1 MHFAIIDC
9 GTTNSRIYL
18 LNDNYNVINKG
29 SKKVGVRDTAI
40 NGTNEIL
47 KQGLKEI
54 FEKILKNA
62 GLEINEIKFAITSGM
77 ITSEIGLIEI
87 SHLWAPAGVYDLAKN
102 IKVVHDLDVFPL
114 DVPLIFIRGIK
125 NYFPKNATYKDIRKI
140 DFMRGEETQIA
151 GLLSLYPDFPPPF
164 IVIILSS
171 HTKYIFVTENR
182 KISGCLTTLSG
193 QIYEALKKQTN
204 VGKSIVGTGEKD
216 NNYLDTN
223 ILDIAYDVIKNV
235 GFLRSL
241 IMPRF
246 MEVLLKTKWYER
258 ELFVNSAIT
267 AEDLK
272 VVNDFKLLN
281 FSLSNSNFIL
291 VGHKN
296 RCEILNYMLKE
307 YCGAKNKIKMIYKK
321 EDVDKLVI
329 EGAIS
334 IAEKAGYFKGDM

>member
-204 VGKSIVGTGEKD
+204 VGKSIVGIGEKD

-223 ILDIAYDVIKNV
+223 IVDIAYDVIENV

-334 IAEKAGYFKGDM
+334 IAEKAGYYKGDM